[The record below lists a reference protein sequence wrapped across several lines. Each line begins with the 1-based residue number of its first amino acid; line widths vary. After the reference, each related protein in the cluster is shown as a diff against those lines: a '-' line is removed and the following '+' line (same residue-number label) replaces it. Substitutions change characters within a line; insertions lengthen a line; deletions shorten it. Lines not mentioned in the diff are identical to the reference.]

1 MMTTRALTATPPD
14 MRIEHQYPEALTFL
28 RHHGPQALAVLHDL
42 LAAAQPR
49 NGGWIVQTSNRDVA
63 RRLEFLSKDTV
74 NRRLRQLL
82 RAGVVEILERDP
94 VAFQAPTYRINLL
107 GSGIT
112 VLPDDHTA

>member
-1 MMTTRALTATPPD
+1 

-42 LAAAQPR
+42 LAAQPR
-49 NGGWIVQTSNRDVA
+49 NGGWVVQTSNREVA
-63 RRLEFLSKDTV
+63 RRLEFISKDTV

-82 RAGVVEILERDP
+82 RAGVVEILEPDP
-94 VAFQAPTYRINLL
+94 AAFEAPTYRINLL

>member
-1 MMTTRALTATPPD
+1 

-42 LAAAQPR
+42 LAAAQSR
-49 NGGWIVQTSNRDVA
+49 NDGWIVQTSNRDVA

-82 RAGVVEILERDP
+82 LAGIVEILEHDP
-94 VAFQAPTYRINLL
+94 ATFEAPTYRINLL

>member
-1 MMTTRALTATPPD
+1 MTTTRALTATPPD
-14 MRIEHQYPEALTFL
+14 VRIEHRYPEALAFL

-49 NGGWIVQTSNRDVA
+49 NGAWVVQASTRDVA

-82 RAGVVEILERDP
+82 QAGIVEILDHG
-94 VAFQAPTYRINLL
+94 ATTFQAPTYRVNLL

-112 VLPDDHTA
+112 VLPDDHPA